1 METYA
6 VFFVGLVVGLLMACV
21 LRTRVNFSVKVC
33 PFCFQV
39 IDSRSSRCAFCCGD
53 IPAHSPGLPPFTGDN
68 EKGARQSLGSA
79 APLNGRRADVCTADR
94 ISMLSRRMV
103 EAPFITVREDD
114 LENNQL
120 WVVAATETPCD
131 VGAYR
136 EVLRCV
142 PEAVDCSRADAVLMG
157 HDPDLIVGRILRV
170 EFELGQLHALL
181 EIDPDARNKAGV
193 SILTALQRNY
203 LQGCSVGYRYDSKDT
218 ERSTTEDGRRMV
230 VTVNRWVLTEVSLTP
245 IQSDLA
251 ATVMG

>member
-6 VFFVGLVVGLLMACV
+6 AFFVGLVVGLLMACV
-21 LRTRVNFSVKVC
+21 LRTRGKVC

-39 IDSRSSRCAFCCGD
+39 IDSRASRCAFCCGD
-53 IPAHSPGLPPFTGDN
+53 IPAHSHSPGFSPFAGDN
-68 EKGARQSLGSA
+68 EKGARQSLGPA

-120 WVVAATETPCD
+120 WVVTATETPCD
-131 VGAYR
+131 MGAYF
-136 EVLRCV
+136 EVLRCE
-142 PEAVDCSRADAVLMG
+142 PDAVDCSGANAVLMG

-170 EFELGQLHALL
+170 EFELGQMHALL
-181 EIDPDARNKAGV
+181 EIDPEARNKAGV

-230 VTVNRWVLTEVSLTP
+230 VTVNRWILTEVSLTP
-245 IQSDLA
+245 IQSDVA